1 MGFIS
6 LGFAAGMV
14 KAQWK
19 PLDSGEEVIHG
30 VDLLLAVGR
39 LCVLSA
45 SEIHS
50 FGLARSQLREDTTS
64 PNFKNKIKIK
74 KPDATRGSRYSC
86 SWTVVTSIPGGDTM
100 VLSLQL
106 SSTCRTC
113 GNTLKSIDLHV
124 LAGEKTS
131 FPH

>member
-1 MGFIS
+1 MGLIS

-30 VDLLLAVGR
+30 VDLLLAVGG

-45 SEIHS
+45 LEIHS

-74 KPDATRGSRYSC
+74 KTDATRGS
-86 SWTVVTSIPGGDTM
+86 SWTVVTRIPEGDTM

-113 GNTLKSIDLHV
+113 GNTLKSIHV